1 MRHASRNIRFCIPGR
16 QIPSKGGV
24 FRVSDAVNRKD
35 VLFAFALFYL
45 PSVVR
50 AKSDGPLCLS
60 CFKDKKSVAQTLFQ
74 SSIVA

>member
-16 QIPSKGGV
+16 QIPSKGGI

-35 VLFAFALFYL
+35 VLFAFALFY
-45 PSVVR
+45 R

-60 CFKDKKSVAQTLFQ
+60 CFKDKKSVAQTLSQ
-74 SSIVA
+74 GSIVA